1 MVAKIIVTGKRVSP
15 IITMKDFHRFEM
27 LEGGS
32 PSAPKGLPLASSVL
46 YSIFIGLKQGRALD
60 ILNLPEE
67 QLFSISGEVTTALP
81 KKICPGQIGVIAF
94 NTKLIDLNDKK
105 PKTIAEPPPN
115 SPVADN
121 KIVQEVNSVVIVE
134 NNNSVPASRKQDPM
148 DPELEEKMHLR
159 FNRTCSSCSAKI
171 DKRLAHMKLID
182 PNKEATV
189 ENRLLVCPDC
199 IKDRSNPALGGFSI
213 GPKAELKFKSLGMDK
228 TAIVQFLS
236 DFLNK
241 FVLVNISETLN
252 LREYWVPRKQPIFK
266 FKVVNNVITD
276 LQIVKNRI
284 MESS

>member
-46 YSIFIGLKQGRALD
+46 YSIFVGLKQGRAID

-67 QLFSISGEVTTALP
+67 QLFSISGEVTMALP
-81 KKICPGQIGVIAF
+81 KKICPGQIGVVAF

-105 PKTIAEPPPN
+105 PKTIAELPN
-115 SPVADN
+115 SPITDN
-121 KIVQEVNSVVIVE
+121 KIVQEVNGVVNAE
-134 NNNSVPASRKQDPM
+134 NSNSLPALKKQDPM
-148 DPELEEKMHLR
+148 DPELEEKMHLM
-159 FNRTCSSCSAKI
+159 FNRTCTSCSAKI

-182 PNKEATV
+182 PNKESTV
-189 ENRLLVCPDC
+189 ENRSLICPDC
-199 IKDRSNPALGGFSI
+199 INDRPNPALGGFSI
-213 GPKAELKFKSLGMDK
+213 GPKAVLKFKSLGMDE
-228 TAIVQFLS
+228 TAIVEFLS
-236 DFLNK
+236 DFIHK

-284 MESS
+284 LESS

>member
-46 YSIFIGLKQGRALD
+46 YSIFIGLKQGKAID

-67 QLFSISGEVTTALP
+67 QLFSISGEVTMALP

-94 NTKLIDLNDKK
+94 NAKLFDLKDKK
-105 PKTIAEPPPN
+105 AKKVEELPN
-115 SPVADN
+115 SPVTEN
-121 KIVQEVNSVVIVE
+121 KVDQEVNGVVDVH
-134 NNNSVPASRKQDPM
+134 NQPLLPALKKQDAM

-159 FNRTCSSCSAKI
+159 FNRTCTACSAKI
-171 DKRLAHMKLID
+171 DKRLGHVKLVD
-182 PNKEATV
+182 PNKESTI
-189 ENRLLVCPDC
+189 ENRSLVCPDC
-199 IKDRSNPALGGFSI
+199 IKDRPNPALGGFSI
-213 GPKAELKFKSLGMDK
+213 GPKAVLKFQSLGMDEA
-228 TAIVQFLS
+228 AIVEFLS
-236 DFLNK
+236 DFIHK

-266 FKVVNNVITD
+266 FKVVNNVVTD

-284 MESS
+284 SESN